1 PLDDSE
7 VQIVW
12 KTSYSGFGEV
22 LSKVGQLDQNPI
34 FAGKEYDEDLELY
47 YFNARWYDPST
58 GRFIS
63 EDPVKDAVNWYVYC
77 DNNPLIRID
86 PTGLFDIVLD
96 LGIALTVGG
105 EGRRPD

>member
-47 YFNARWYDPST
+47 YVNADGMTLQQGDLS
-58 GRFIS
+58 
-63 EDPVKDAVNWYVYC
+63 VKTQSKMGSIGMC
-77 DNNPLIRID
+77 
-86 PTGLFDIVLD
+86 
-96 LGIALTVGG
+96 IA
-105 EGRRPD
+105 